1 MSNELRNFLALSY
14 DELEQLNLKA
24 KEQRQKRVAVH
35 KIQEERI
42 KYLTDEKRIKA
53 VTVLFSDLEG
63 RLHMLDYD
71 KKFLVKSW
79 DNLTFDGSSI
89 RGFTA
94 QRESDLRL
102 AMDWASFYWAPAD
115 VFGSGKVL
123 VFGEVIDKDGSPY
136 SADIRGRLKG
146 FAGEMYKN
154 EEYTLNA
161 ANEIEGFLFQG
172 SDAERRY
179 NETGKFEYVN
189 TGGYYHS
196 LPGDPLRTFIDTT
209 AEVQRAMGFQNEKD
223 HPEVAP
229 SQFEINYGYGEVVQA
244 ADQIQLYKLIC
255 RQVATR
261 MGLTACFLPKPVVG
275 VNGNGMHTNVSI
287 SKGGKNIYW
296 DPKGEEK
303 LSKFGWAF
311 VDRILTHGNDICLL
325 LNASVNAYR
334 RLDPHFEAP
343 NQLKA
348 SPVDRGSMIR
358 IPIGNERSMR
368 VEVRSVAPD
377 ANPYLVMYSIFRT
390 GIEGETAK
398 IKNLRQAERYLPDNV
413 YLALDNF
420 RKADWTTKLLGEDVK
435 ARYGAL
441 KQAAADRCARHSAR
455 LSKCRKCST
464 TTRSTIN
471 SCGICFRQIPQGSGE
486 WGGSPVTKST
496 RFSLVHSSHSRR
508 RAHALNRSGRLRHS
522 WPLLR
527 PMPRRFLPYWLRP
540 SMLLR
545 CAQRCN
551 RRTSPSPQQRARSTA
566 ASSHRAFRSWSWRR
580 SAFGSHGPY
589 PG

>member
-1 MSNELRNFLALSY
+1 MTNELRNFLALSY
-14 DELEQLNLKA
+14 DELEELNLKA
-24 KEQRQKRVAVH
+24 KEQRKNRVAAH

-71 KKFLVKSW
+71 KKFLIKSW

-102 AMDWASFYWAPAD
+102 AMDWGSFYWAPAD
-115 VFGSGKVL
+115 IFGSGKVL
-123 VFGEVIDKDGSPY
+123 VFGQVIDKDGSPY
-136 SADIRGRLKG
+136 SADIRGVLKG
-146 FAGEMYKN
+146 YA
-154 EEYTLNA
+154 EELHKKEGYTLNA
-161 ANEIEGFLFQG
+161 ANEIEGFLFKG
-172 SDAERRY
+172 ADAERRY
-179 NETGKFEYVN
+179 HNNGGFEYVN

-196 LPGDPLRTFIDTT
+196 LPGDLLRTFIDTT

-255 RQVATR
+255 RQVATK

-287 SKGGKNIYW
+287 SESGKNLCW

-311 VDRILTHGNDICLL
+311 VDRVLTHANDICLL
-325 LNASVNAYR
+325 LNASVNSYR

-343 NQLKA
+343 NQIKA

-358 IPIGNERSMR
+358 IPIGNEKSMR

-377 ANPYLVMYSIFRT
+377 ANPYLVMYSIFKT
-390 GIEGETAK
+390 GLDGDTAK
-398 IKNLRQAERYLPDNV
+398 IKNLRQAERYLPDNI
-413 YLALDNF
+413 YTALENF
-420 RKADWTTKLLGEDVK
+420 EKAEWTTKLLGTDVK
-435 ARYGAL
+435 GRYGDL
-441 KQAAADRCARHSAR
+441 KRAAADRC
-455 LSKCRKCST
+455 
-464 TTRSTIN
+464 
-471 SCGICFRQIPQGSGE
+471 P
-486 WGGSPVTKST
+486 
-496 RFSLVHSSHSRR
+496 
-508 RAHALNRSGRLRHS
+508 RALGTFVKTPEVQYHHEVYNQ
-522 WPLLR
+522 
-527 PMPRRFLPYWLRP
+527 FLWNL
-540 SMLLR
+540 
-545 CAQRCN
+545 
-551 RRTSPSPQQRARSTA
+551 
-566 ASSHRAFRSWSWRR
+566 F
-580 SAFGSHGPY
+580 
-589 PG
+589 